1 VFTLLPGRDAR
12 WHALFLTLG
21 VAFRS
26 AGQKQ
31 QSPWK
36 LEQEKD
42 QVRSKIKK
50 DFDQLVTC
58 WSLWKN
64 MNAWVFANERN
75 NGLYRGSG
83 VTGLFSQM
91 V

>member
-1 VFTLLPGRDAR
+1 
-12 WHALFLTLG
+12 
-21 VAFRS
+21 VAVRS

-50 DFDQLVTC
+50 DFDHLVTC

-64 MNAWVFANERN
+64 MNVWVFAKERN
-75 NGLYRGSG
+75 NGLYRGVESMQHSTPSFG
-83 VTGLFSQM
+83 GTLFYFGTDGGTLE
-91 V
+91 